1 MLSVRGVSRDVPEP
15 TGADTRR
22 DRQANGIP
30 PEVWDRLRRAFRTS
44 DALHAWLHRPSRVL
58 QGRTPAEALA
68 AGEVQPVLALLEAL
82 G

>member
-1 MLSVRGVSRDVPEP
+1 MSRHSPES
-15 TGADTRR
+15 TGAGR
-22 DRQANGIP
+22 DRQADGIP

-58 QGRTPAEALA
+58 RGRTPADALE
-68 AGEVQPVLALLEAL
+68 AGEVQQVLALLEAL